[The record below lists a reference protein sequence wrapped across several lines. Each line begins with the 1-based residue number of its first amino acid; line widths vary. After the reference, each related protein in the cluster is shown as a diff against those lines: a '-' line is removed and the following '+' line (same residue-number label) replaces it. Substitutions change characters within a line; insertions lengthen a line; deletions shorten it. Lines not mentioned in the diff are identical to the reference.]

1 MTKGAEGQPSRNRDH
16 FAPLSRREL
25 VIYDKHPS
33 GDMASPR
40 SQNHNAQAA
49 MENRRRYPNHE

>member
-1 MTKGAEGQPSRNRDH
+1 VQKDSHLAIDTI
-16 FAPLSRREL
+16 FASLSRREL